1 MNSEEESQ
9 MAHILF
15 MITGFSELPKEMSL
29 AEALLQES
37 RIERQMELL
46 KNHHVFIA
54 EYHDKVESLLWACVI
69 ISIILF
75 IWTLL
80 LTWYTFKIKNK

>member
-9 MAHILF
+9 MSYILF

-46 KNHHVFIA
+46 KNHHVFVA
-54 EYHDKVESLLWACVI
+54 EYHDKVESLLWACII